1 MTGMNQATWAKF
13 LRRDGGACIHCGE
26 TERLSP
32 QHRAGRGMG
41 GSKLLNRPS
50 NLIVLCSD
58 LNSRIES
65 DAEMADYARQ
75 NGWKIDR
82 WQDPDFE
89 PVWYATEGRWY
100 LLDDFFERSAYL
112 SVK

>member
-1 MTGMNQATWAKF
+1 MSGMNSKEFAKY
-13 LRRDGGACIHCGE
+13 LRRDNGGCVHCGE
-26 TERLSP
+26 TERLSI

-65 DAEMADYARQ
+65 DAEVAEYARQ
-75 NGWKIDR
+75 NGWKITR

-100 LLDDFFERSAYL
+100 LLDDFYERSVYL
-112 SVK
+112 SR

>member
-1 MTGMNQATWAKF
+1 MNQATWAKY

-65 DAEMADYARQ
+65 DAEVADYARQ

-82 WQDPDFE
+82 WQDPF
-89 PVWYATEGRWY
+89 
-100 LLDDFFERSAYL
+100 
-112 SVK
+112 

>member
-1 MTGMNQATWAKF
+1 MTGMNQATWAKY
-13 LRRDGGACIHCGE
+13 LRRDGGCCIHCGE

-58 LNSRIES
+58 LNNRIES
-65 DAEMADYARQ
+65 DAEVAEYARQ

-100 LLDDFFERSAYL
+100 LLDDFYERSVYL
-112 SVK
+112 NR

>member
-1 MTGMNQATWAKF
+1 MTPKTWAKF
-13 LRRDGGACIHCGE
+13 LRRDGGGCVHCGE

-41 GSKLLNRPS
+41 GSKLLDRPS
-50 NLIVLCSD
+50 NIIVLCSD

-65 DAEMADYARQ
+65 DAEVADYAKQ

-100 LLDDFFERSAYL
+100 LLDDFHERSVYL
-112 SVK
+112 NQK

>member
-1 MTGMNQATWAKF
+1 MNRKQFEKF
-13 LRRDGGACIHCGE
+13 LRRDSHACCHCGTTE
-26 TERLSP
+26 TLVP

-41 GSKLLNRPS
+41 GSKFLNRPS
-50 NLIVLCSD
+50 NILVICSD

-65 DAEMADYARQ
+65 DAEVAEYARQ
-75 NGWKIDR
+75 NGWKITR

-100 LLDDFFERSAYL
+100 LLDDFYERSVYL
-112 SVK
+112 SR

>member
-1 MTGMNQATWAKF
+1 MTGMNQKTWAKF
-13 LRRDGGACIHCGE
+13 LRRDGSCVHCGE

-41 GSKLLNRPS
+41 GSKLLDRPS
-50 NLIVLCSD
+50 NIIVLCSD

-65 DAEMADYARQ
+65 DAEVADYARQ

-100 LLDDFFERSAYL
+100 LLDDFYERSAYL
-112 SVK
+112 SDK